1 MHYRPFIQRLTPW
14 LTAYLLVV
22 SVGLPLQRVYCACVG
37 EQWLTVL
44 AGEHECH
51 HESTATAIP
60 EVHHHGKAKGCQE
73 QAKGCHGTSAASDCV
88 SHDCGNAEVLIAQ
101 LDVDFTFDAATADL
115 GLALVLP
122 PVAFTAWPP
131 RPLVIATALIRGP
144 SPPDLPSGRTL
155 LVAHQTFLI

>member
-37 EQWLTVL
+37 EQWLTVM
-44 AGEHECH
+44 AEGEHECH
-51 HESTATAIP
+51 HEATAAVTP
-60 EVHHHGKAKGCQE
+60 EIHHHPEAGS
-73 QAKGCHGTSAASDCV
+73 CHGADSAHASACV
-88 SHDCGNAEVLIAQ
+88 THDCSNSEVLLAQ
-101 LDVDFTFDAATADL
+101 LDADFTFEVEKVDL
-115 GLALVLP
+115 GLSAVLP
-122 PVAFTAWPP
+122 SQAFTNWPL
-131 RPLVIATALIRGP
+131 RPVVVATMPIRGP